1 MAFTGQMVKINGTL
15 ARVDIEYRDYAR
27 VLTIDNRGRIRQSWH
42 YINELVPL
50 HIAYGPHTT
59 WPERGD
65 LDRRQDELEER
76 EARAAEKA
84 QQKAARKAR
93 RRGFRKAAA

>member
-1 MAFTGQMVKINGTL
+1 MVKTGGIL

-27 VLTIDNRGRIRQSWH
+27 VIWVDNRGRICSRWR

-50 HIAYGPHTT
+50 HVAYGPRST

-65 LDRRQDELEER
+65 LDRRQDEQDER
-76 EARAAEKA
+76 EARVAEQA
-84 QQKAARKAR
+84 RQKAARKAR
-93 RRGFRKAAA
+93 RKRKLAA